1 MKVQS
6 FSADTEH
13 EGDKIKIQVIL
24 ESTFSKEIR
33 ILFKE
38 GQIMKEHKAPFPI
51 IVHILE
57 GAINFG
63 VEGTTH
69 ALQQGDIITLD
80 ANVPHDLHAQ
90 QKSVVRLT
98 LSKGDTI
105 DRINQV
111 KTA

>member
-63 VEGTTH
+63 VEGETH
-69 ALQQGDIITLD
+69 SLKQGDIITLE
-80 ANVPHDLHAQ
+80 ANVPHDLHA
-90 QKSVVRLT
+90 KENSTVRLT
-98 LSKGDTI
+98 LSKGDTV
-105 DRINQV
+105 DRVNQV
-111 KTA
+111 KTD